1 MNDHWQEQQR
11 NSPTE
16 PNLNFRIIS
25 KSTSCYFKPLSLLLC
40 SNKKV
45 SQTSVVVQSLRSRLP
60 MQATFEPW
68 PKKISHAT
76 GQLSLC
82 ATTAEP
88 ELQSLQFA
96 TTIPPHSNC

>member
-1 MNDHWQEQQR
+1 M
-11 NSPTE
+11 
-16 PNLNFRIIS
+16 
-25 KSTSCYFKPLSLLLC
+25 
-40 SNKKV
+40 
-45 SQTSVVVQSLRSRLP
+45 VQSLRSHLP

-96 TTIPPHSNC
+96 TTILPQSNC